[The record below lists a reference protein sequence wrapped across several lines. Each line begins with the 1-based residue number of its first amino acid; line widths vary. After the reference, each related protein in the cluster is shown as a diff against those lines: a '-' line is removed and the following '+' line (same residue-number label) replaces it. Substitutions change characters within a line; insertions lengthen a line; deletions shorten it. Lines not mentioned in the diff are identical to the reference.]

1 MIKDLRGR
9 ESQGPHGS
17 TAEASWILSA
27 SLDSK
32 LAEVFP
38 AYRLLGLP
46 CGGRQLGAGITKD
59 TGTIVRD
66 FGVREITSAP
76 PDTQTA
82 RPGRRPRR
90 LTLPRDAKAEHAG
103 DV

>member
-1 MIKDLRGR
+1 MIKDLGGR
-9 ESQGPHGS
+9 ETQGPQG

-46 CGGRQLGAGITKD
+46 SAGQQSGVSTTKD
-59 TGTIVRD
+59 TGTIVRE
-66 FGVREITSAP
+66 FGVRESTSVV

-90 LTLPRDAKAEHAG
+90 LALPCDAKAQNVG
-103 DV
+103 NV